1 MIEYVRCFKE
11 EDAADVLISGFSN
24 PKQAV
29 FEVTVTP
36 SADEEPDHNVDV
48 YNSSELKIVQ
58 QQEPI
63 AEETYS
69 NNPEERYESNEKSKR
84 FKLQLKPQLV
94 LFIIQF

>member
-1 MIEYVRCFKE
+1 LVLIRCFKE

-24 PKQAV
+24 PSKQAV

-36 SADEEPDHNVDV
+36 SADEEPDHNV

-69 NNPEERYESNEKSKR
+69 NIPEENYECNQKSKR
-84 FKLQLKPQLV
+84 FKLHLRPQLV
-94 LFIIQF
+94 LFIIKF